1 MTNTLHRRGSV
12 EDLKGDFIIF
22 AKTAKTNVKG
32 SAPKIKKFFQMSLK
46 YNPVNIGVN
55 HDFGSH
61 APSIEEKLAAIKDG
75 SIVAVV
81 FDNMDGLSK
90 FLQEVKEEDFG
101 ISINISGLVEEVKEC
116 CAKTGIVRHSIEQ
129 SLGIYGATERLPVRE
144 IVEMNTMCGH
154 GMVSFNLIKKII
166 DYVKL
171 GKLTPSEG
179 AKLLTKPCLCGAFN
193 PSRAAIL
200 LERMRSSG

>member
-1 MTNTLHRRGSV
+1 MTNTLHRRGLI

-22 AKTAKTNVKG
+22 AKTAKTNANG
-32 SAPKIKKFFQMSLK
+32 SKLKIRKFFEMSLK

-55 HDFGSH
+55 HDFGTQV
-61 APSIEEKLAAIKDG
+61 PSVEEKLAVVEDG

-81 FDNMDGLSK
+81 FDSTDNLYR
-90 FLQEVKEEDFG
+90 FLKEVKEEDFG

-116 CAKTGIVRHSIEQ
+116 CSKTGIVRHSIEQ
-129 SLGIYGATERLPVRE
+129 SLGIHGATDRLPTRE
-144 IVEMNTMCGH
+144 VLEINTMCGH

-171 GKLTPSEG
+171 EKLTPEEG
-179 AKLLTKPCLCGAFN
+179 ARILTKPCLCGAFN
-193 PSRAAIL
+193 PARAAIL
-200 LERMRSSG
+200 LERARTLG